1 MLKKND
7 LIKANLL
14 DEKKIHIEKAGI
26 FYSDLKNMSKEA
38 KTNPTLEVL
47 SFDYQQNMPLPHI
60 PSGDV
65 FYKRQ
70 VWSYNFCIYSG
81 KTGQSYFFMYDE
93 SVGKKG
99 QNEVI
104 SFLNY
109 YLENLLHQGIQT
121 LYLFAD
127 NCSSQNK
134 NTALIHYL
142 YTIIQSEAFGLK
154 QIIQRYP
161 EPGHS
166 FLPCDRC
173 FGLIEQQKRKIE
185 RVYIPSTYQEMVKNT
200 CVRRFNVINVTQRFI
215 YNFSEYLKP
224 YFKKCITNSSKAKFT
239 IMAYRQIEYKKE
251 GLFCTTIPH
260 STSTDHFI
268 LHKSVVNNF
277 KYPMEN
283 LPTLYSKPLQI
294 KRAKLLDVQDL
305 AAKYVPPEHLWFYN
319 QFEENY
325 VENNDVPCLSNYED

>member
-1 MLKKND
+1 M
-7 LIKANLL
+7 
-14 DEKKIHIEKAGI
+14 
-26 FYSDLKNMSKEA
+26 F
-38 KTNPTLEVL
+38 
-47 SFDYQQNMPLPHI
+47 
-60 PSGDV
+60 

-70 VWSYNFCIYSG
+70 VWCYNFCIYSG

-93 SVGKKG
+93 SVRKKG
-99 QNEVI
+99 HNEVI

-200 CVRRFNVINVTQRFI
+200 CVRKFNVINVTQRFI
-215 YNFSEYLKP
+215 YNLSVFE
-224 YFKKCITNSSKAKFT
+224 T
-239 IMAYRQIEYKKE
+239 
-251 GLFCTTIPH
+251 LF
-260 STSTDHFI
+260 
-268 LHKSVVNNF
+268 
-277 KYPMEN
+277 
-283 LPTLYSKPLQI
+283 
-294 KRAKLLDVQDL
+294 
-305 AAKYVPPEHLWFYN
+305 
-319 QFEENY
+319 
-325 VENNDVPCLSNYED
+325 